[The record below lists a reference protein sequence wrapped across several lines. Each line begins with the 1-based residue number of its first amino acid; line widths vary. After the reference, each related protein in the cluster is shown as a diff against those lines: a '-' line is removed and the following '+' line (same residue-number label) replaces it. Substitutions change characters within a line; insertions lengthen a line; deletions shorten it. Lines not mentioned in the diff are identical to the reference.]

1 MPTPPPDGRGSR
13 QTGILLGLG
22 MLLLSACVLRLCIGR
37 GFVSWPEGS
46 LWRSA
51 LAMIRARPGDEALY
65 SILGLRLTAVVLAC
79 LAGAALAS
87 SGVALQA
94 LLRNPLAEPFV
105 LGLSSG
111 ATLGVVGQ
119 EVLRRS
125 ASAFVAQRMG
135 PNYIGA
141 LIGSGAAMVIVFL
154 ASRRRGLIDPL
165 GLLLTGVVL
174 SSICGSLVLM
184 LLYLVGRGQLDT
196 QLSRWMMGYLEPS
209 VVGSFWFT
217 GALVVVGV
225 GVALLAAYGPA
236 MDVATFSDTEAASLG
251 VNLPRLRA
259 VLFLTSSV
267 LAAAAVVVAG
277 PLAFVGLICPHVGR
291 ILLGPGHRRLVIGS
305 CILGALLVVLADIAG
320 NLLDRLTN
328 IGVMPIGVF
337 TALVGGP
344 VFLWI
349 LRPHLG
355 REAEHGVERVAH
367 EEPRC
372 ADHKPHRHRPRRT
385 LIAPTPR

>member
-1 MPTPPPDGRGSR
+1 MPNPSPHGRGR
-13 QTGILLGLG
+13 FQTGVLLALP
-22 MLLLSACVLRLCIGR
+22 LLLLAACAARMCIG
-37 GFVSWPEGS
+37 GQFLSWPRGD
-46 LWRSA
+46 LGRSA
-51 LAMIRARPGDEALY
+51 LALCWPQVKNADLY
-65 SILGLRLTAVVLAC
+65 SVMGLRLTAVVLAC
-79 LAGAALAS
+79 LAGSALAA

-119 EVLRRS
+119 EVLRRTWS
-125 ASAFVAQRMG
+125 AHFASNLG
-135 PNYIGA
+135 PSYLGA
-141 LIGSGAAMVIVFL
+141 LLGAGVAMAVVFL
-154 ASRRRGLIDPL
+154 ASRRRGVIDPL

-174 SSICGSLVLM
+174 SNICGSLVLM

-196 QLSRWMMGYLEPS
+196 RLSRWMMGYLEPS
-209 VVGSFWFT
+209 VVGSIWFP
-217 GALVVVGV
+217 AALLVVVAAL
-225 GVALLAAYGPA
+225 VALVAYGRA

-251 VNLPRLRA
+251 VNLPRLRTI
-259 VLFLTSSV
+259 LFLAASA

-277 PLAFVGLICPHVGR
+277 PLAFVGLICPHLGR
-291 ILLGPGHRRLVIGS
+291 ILLGPAHRRLAVAS
-305 CILGALLVVLADIAG
+305 CFLGALLVVLADIAG
-320 NLLDRLTN
+320 NLLDRLTH

-355 REAEHGVERVAH
+355 RGAE
-367 EEPRC
+367 
-372 ADHKPHRHRPRRT
+372 
-385 LIAPTPR
+385 